1 MHLLKSQPG
10 GFVDEEGI
18 IDLDQ
23 SPADII
29 ILSAA
34 DSSLGALTHAA
45 ENLSANFPS
54 IRLANWLQLLKPA
67 AFDLY
72 RHKVLDHAKVVVV
85 SLLGG
90 SSYWQYGVEQ
100 LEDWLKGSRPKRP
113 RQLIIV
119 SGDDSAD
126 PELTELSSL
135 DEKSVQR
142 VWRYLREGGVPNA
155 QQLFQFLAAECL
167 QRDVQWQEPQPL
179 PHCLLYQPDSPYA
192 QATFTEWQERW
203 EREIHSAQT
212 ICILLFY
219 RSHLQSANTQMFA
232 DLIRVLEAQ
241 GLQPL
246 PIAIASLKDPESLAL
261 VNALIEQSDAKL
273 ILNTTGFASNRVS
286 APDLSAEPTEFH
298 SPFARDIPVFQL
310 ILSGSTAEDWQQYSQ
325 GLRSRDIAMQVVLPE
340 MDGRIIT
347 RALSFKA

>member
-135 DEKSVQR
+135 DEESVQR

-246 PIAIASLKDPESLAL
+246 PIAIASLK
-261 VNALIEQSDAKL
+261 
-273 ILNTTGFASNRVS
+273 
-286 APDLSAEPTEFH
+286 
-298 SPFARDIPVFQL
+298 
-310 ILSGSTAEDWQQYSQ
+310 
-325 GLRSRDIAMQVVLPE
+325 
-340 MDGRIIT
+340 
-347 RALSFKA
+347 

>member
-29 ILSAA
+29 VLSAA

-45 ENLSANFPS
+45 ESLPDDFPS

-72 RHKVLDHAKVVVV
+72 RDRVLDHAKVIVV

-126 PELTELSSL
+126 PELTALSSS
-135 DEKSVQR
+135 DAVSVQR
-142 VWRYLREGGVPNA
+142 VWRYLREGGVLNA
-155 QQLFQFLAAECL
+155 QQLFLFLAAECL
-167 QRDVQWQEPQPL
+167 QQDRRWHEPQPL
-179 PHCLLYQPDSPYA
+179 PHCMLYLPHSPYT
-192 QATFTEWQERW
+192 QATFGEWQQRW
-203 EREIHSAQT
+203 KDQSITPEQV
-212 ICILLFY
+212 CIVLFY
-219 RSHLQSANTQMFA
+219 RSHLQSANTQMFT
-232 DLIRVLEAQ
+232 DLVEVLEAQ

-246 PIAIASLKDPESLAL
+246 PIAIASLKDPESLTL
-261 VNALIEQSDAKL
+261 VNALIEQSDASL
-273 ILNTTGFASNRVS
+273 ILNTTGFSSNRIS
-286 APDLSAEPTEFH
+286 APDLSAEPTTFN
-298 SPFARDIPVFQL
+298 SPFSRDIPVLQL
-310 ILSGSTAEDWQQYSQ
+310 ILRLGT
-325 GLRSRDIAMQVVLPE
+325 IF
-340 MDGRIIT
+340 T
-347 RALSFKA
+347 RFA